1 MHLPP
6 RKGVRMT
13 QREID
18 ISILDFLL
26 WVISEGSQPSWFPP
40 EKKIANECNCE
51 RRKPPVMQRENPRS
65 ISPFRDSCYDIG
77 EAGRS
82 HIRIER
88 RTDLDCAPSTRFVR
102 SYPTPSHPIT
112 PQYITSHRFFFSRY
126 HITTQHAM
134 SRYAP
139 FALCF
144 LHSSFVCPS
153 ESACASKYV
162 CGKKVFSSSIT
173 PAQLHTAYRTLSS
186 RVQKCSRRVDHTTYT
201 FFFFC
206 R

>member
-1 MHLPP
+1 MYIFIFDSCYAFREECRISYCSGCSAVPLLLIPSSRQNRVIKIGRANAPPP

-18 ISILDFLL
+18 ITILDFLL

-51 RRKPPVMQRENPRS
+51 RRKSPVMQRENPRS

-88 RTDLDCAPSTRFVR
+88 RTDLDCA
-102 SYPTPSHPIT
+102 HP
-112 PQYITSHRFFFSRY
+112 
-126 HITTQHAM
+126 HA
-134 SRYAP
+134 
-139 FALCF
+139 L
-144 LHSSFVCPS
+144 
-153 ESACASKYV
+153 
-162 CGKKVFSSSIT
+162 
-173 PAQLHTAYRTLSS
+173 
-186 RVQKCSRRVDHTTYT
+186 
-201 FFFFC
+201 
-206 R
+206 